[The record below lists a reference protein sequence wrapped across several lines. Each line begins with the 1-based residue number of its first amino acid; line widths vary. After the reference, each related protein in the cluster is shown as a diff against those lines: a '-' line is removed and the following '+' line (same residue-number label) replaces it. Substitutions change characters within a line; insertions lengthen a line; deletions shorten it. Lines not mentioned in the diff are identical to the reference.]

1 MKTWV
6 KGFWLLLMV
15 ALSVQAQ
22 QSLGHQLQ
30 YWNDSTGNLTFEE
43 MLSMRSKGIP
53 CHCEVPSFGFTASAY
68 WFRVQLKDLP
78 KEPHLLVFKFPHMDS
93 LQYHYQDSR
102 GIWRMV
108 QTGYA
113 LPFSSRPIPHSQFVF
128 EVPPGGGEFWFR
140 LRNSDR
146 MEAPIEL
153 WTEKNFIAA
162 DQKSQILQGLFI
174 GLVVISLTLNLLMF
188 LIFKERSYLH
198 YSLFLFFFGVFV
210 ATHMGI
216 LYEYIWPSAWH
227 GFQHYNRFSIG
238 ALLFSLTLLT
248 RSYLDLRKHSLSL
261 DRFLQG
267 VQYFQLAVMCLL
279 IALPI
284 REGTQLEVILTAII
298 MAIVFTISTIMIRTG
313 TVARYFFVAWF
324 IALLTGVFYALKA
337 LGVLQLDWFV
347 IEWLALAWVVQ
358 FIILSLGLGEKL
370 TQERRLQ
377 EQLRQT
383 AIDNLEKSNQ
393 IKDDFLANTSHEL
406 RTPLNGII
414 GIAESLMD
422 GAAGPLP
429 QESREQLRVIV
440 HSGRR
445 LSHLVNDILDLS
457 KLRNGEI
464 ILKESAID
472 LRTLTELVLQVLM
485 PLAQQKKLGV
495 YNEIPAD
502 LPLVKGDEN
511 RLQQI
516 LYNLVGNAIKFTLQG
531 RVTLGAVQEQSR
543 IRIWVEDTGPGIAPE
558 KQEKI
563 FEAFYQEDYGTTRAH
578 GGTGIGLNVAQHL
591 VRLHESRL
599 ELQSSSAGSHFAFTL
614 EQAEKH
620 IPSANL
626 QHIPQM
632 AILSGGDEFT
642 VDSSAGQ
649 MRQDVRILCVDDD
662 PINLRV
668 LYSQLSKRGYRV
680 DLANSGFEALD
691 KMEKGPVPDLIL
703 LDVMMPKMNGFEV
716 CRRLRESYD
725 IGILPILM
733 LTAKTEVSALIEGFE
748 AGANDYIS
756 KPIAY
761 HELLARIQTH
771 THLSRVSQAY
781 ARFVPQQ
788 FLKQLG
794 KTNIASVALGD
805 HVEQSMAVLFLEIVN
820 LNALCESMNAEEN
833 FNFLNSYLGRIGP
846 MILANDGFIDK
857 YIGDGLMALFPDS
870 AENAVLA
877 AQGIL
882 KEMEVYN
889 EHRAR
894 SGYAPVQIG
903 MGVHYGTL
911 MLGTIGEKNRMDG
924 TVIAD
929 AVNLAS
935 RIAQLNRV
943 LNTKILISEAT
954 VQALA
959 NSQSI
964 GMKSLGEMKIRG
976 KELQVK
982 IYEVLIS

>member
-1 MKTWV
+1 MNSWIL
-6 KGFWLLLMV
+6 GICLLFIS
-15 ALSVQAQ
+15 ALHVQAQ
-22 QSLGHQLQ
+22 QSLGHQLT
-30 YWNDSTGNLTFEE
+30 YWEDSTGSLSFEDI
-43 MLSMRSKGIP
+43 RSQAKQGIP
-53 CHCEVPSFGFTASAY
+53 CKCEVPSFGFTPSAY
-68 WFRVQLKDLP
+68 WFRVNLNDLP
-78 KEPHLLVFKFPHMDS
+78 AENHLLVFKFPHMDS
-93 LQYHYQDSR
+93 IEYHYQDARSQ
-102 GIWRMV
+102 WRV
-108 QTGYA
+108 VKTGYA

-128 EVPPGGGEFWFR
+128 EVPRGGGEFWFR
-140 LRNSDR
+140 LRNTDR
-146 MEAPIEL
+146 MEAPLEL

-162 DQKSQILQGLFI
+162 DQKSQLLQGLFI

-188 LIFKERSYLH
+188 LIFKEQSYLH
-198 YSLFLFFFGVFV
+198 YTLFLFFFGVFV

-216 LYEYIWPSAWH
+216 LYEYIWPTSWH

-248 RSYLDLRKHSLSL
+248 RSYLDLRKKRIIL
-261 DRFLQG
+261 DRLLKV
-267 VQYFQLAVMCLL
+267 VQYMQVAVMCFL

-284 REGTQLEVILTAII
+284 REGTQIEVVMTALI
-298 MAIVFTISTIMIRTG
+298 MTIVFVISSIMLSSG
-313 TVARYFFVAWF
+313 KVARYFFVAWC
-324 IALLTGVFYALKA
+324 IALFTGVFYALKA

-347 IEWLALAWVVQ
+347 IEWLAFVWVVQ
-358 FIILSLGLGEKL
+358 FVILSLGLGEKL
-370 TQERRLQ
+370 TQERRQQ
-377 EQLRQT
+377 EVLRQT
-383 AIDNLEKSNQ
+383 AIENLEKSNQ

-422 GAAGPLP
+422 GAAGPLH
-429 QESREQLRVIV
+429 QDTCDQLRVIV

-464 ILKESAID
+464 LLKESAID
-472 LRTLTELVLQVLM
+472 LRSLSEIVLQVLM
-485 PLAQQKKLGV
+485 TLAQQKKLEV
-495 YNEIPAD
+495 RNEIPSD
-502 LPLVKGDEN
+502 LPFVKGDEN

-516 LYNLVGNAIKFTLQG
+516 LYNLIGNAIKFTESGHVL
-531 RVTLGAVQEQSR
+531 LGAVQEKTR
-543 IRIWVEDTGPGIAPE
+543 VRIWVEDTGPGIAPE
-558 KQEKI
+558 KQQKI
-563 FEAFYQEDYGTTRAH
+563 FEAFYQDDYGTTRTH

-591 VRLHESRL
+591 VRLHGGRL
-599 ELQSSSAGSHFAFTL
+599 ELQSSNSGSHFAFTL
-614 EQAEKH
+614 EIAEKNV
-620 IPSANL
+620 PSANL

-632 AILSGGDEFT
+632 AILSGGEEFS
-642 VDSSAGQ
+642 VDASAGQ
-649 MRQDVRILCVDDD
+649 IRQEVSILCVDDD

-680 DLANSGFEALD
+680 ELANSGFDALE
-691 KMEKGPVPDLIL
+691 KMEKGPIPDLIL

-716 CRRLRESYD
+716 CRRLREKHD
-725 IGILPILM
+725 IGVLPILM
-733 LTAKTEVSALIEGFE
+733 LTAKTEVTALIEGFE
-748 AGANDYIS
+748 SGANDYIS

-794 KTNIASVALGD
+794 KSHITSVSLGD
-805 HVEQSMAVLFLEIVN
+805 HVEQSMSVLFLEIIN
-820 LNALCESMNAEEN
+820 LNSLCEAMDAEEN

-846 MILANDGFIDK
+846 MIIANEGFIDK

-870 AENAVLA
+870 AENALLA
-877 AQGIL
+877 ALGIL
-882 KEMEVYN
+882 REMKVYN

-894 SGYAPVQIG
+894 SGYAPVVIG
-903 MGVHYGTL
+903 MGVHYGSL

-935 RIAQLNRV
+935 RIAQLNRTFH
-943 LNTKILISEAT
+943 TKILASEAT
-954 VQALA
+954 IQALPDVH
-959 NSQSI
+959 S
-964 GMKSLGEMKIRG
+964 MELKSLGEIKIRG
-976 KELQVK
+976 KEQMVGV
-982 IYEVLIS
+982 YEVLA